1 MTRPTTTTP
10 ATGGASEVR
19 SPTEHDPRAEFLRHQ
34 PAMWRLTGRF
44 FRQQADRED
53 ALQDALLAAVRGLA
67 GFEGRCRMGTWLH
80 RLTVNAC
87 LMKLRADGRRER
99 REREARAADDDP
111 PAAALT
117 PIDALHQSELSDAV
131 AAAAEGLAED
141 FRTVLEL
148 RQAGNSVA
156 ACAALLGI
164 SPDLVKVRCHRA
176 RAVLRQQLH
185 HLAG

>member
-1 MTRPTTTTP
+1 MTRPTVITP
-10 ATGGASEVR
+10 ATAGASGVR
-19 SPTEHDPRAEFLRHQ
+19 SPAGRDPRAEFLRHQ

-44 FRQQADRED
+44 FRQHADRED

-67 GFEGRCRMGTWLH
+67 GFERRSRMGTWLH

-87 LMKLRADGRRER
+87 LMKLRADGRRAR
-99 REREARAADDDP
+99 RERVARAADDDP
-111 PAAALT
+111 PAADLT
-117 PIDALHQSELSDAV
+117 PFDVLHQSELADAV
-131 AAAAEGLAED
+131 AAAAGGLTED

-176 RAVLRQQLH
+176 RAVLRHQLH